1 MGGITDRHCADLA
14 MQDAAKDKTEDE
26 KTVAATQG
34 FSNSQLQCVAYHH
47 QLYLEQALRVIQPV
61 EDIAGK

>member
-1 MGGITDRHCADLA
+1 